1 MATQSILNSVKK
13 LIGVSESDPS
23 FDVDIMLH
31 INSVFSTLFQL
42 GIGPDEGFQIE
53 DDSATWD
60 TFMTDNRLNFI
71 KTYVYLKV
79 RLLFDPPQTSFVI
92 DSIQKQIAEL
102 EWRINVQR
110 EGEAWTD
117 PTLTQVV

>member
-23 FDVDIMLH
+23 FDVDIVLH

-42 GIGPDEGFQIE
+42 GVGPDEGFQIE

-60 TFMTDNRLNFI
+60 DFVTDNRLNFI

-92 DSIQKQIAEL
+92 DSLKVQIAEL